1 MYTIT
6 ALGHQ
11 LLLPIA
17 ENLWVF
23 HRLSLPHQIW
33 AKPVRV
39 DIVSSTLDQSY
50 ESRPRFFLNFKK
62 YMYQG

>member
-1 MYTIT
+1 MGVISILQISFIQEIFYMYTIT

-23 HRLSLPHQIW
+23 N
-33 AKPVRV
+33 
-39 DIVSSTLDQSY
+39 
-50 ESRPRFFLNFKK
+50 FLFILCN
-62 YMYQG
+62 